1 MLARSKRWIA
11 VVAAL
16 SLVALA
22 SCSGEHDPAAPPAS
36 PAPVAGGIA
45 VLGSISDVDSWN
57 EYLSRQAFANSV
69 LRRIY
74 LRLARDGSEHPS
86 AQPIYEPEL
95 AESWEVANDG
105 RSITFRLRKAQWS
118 DGWPITAE
126 DVRFTW
132 TAQTH
137 PDVAWAG
144 VSSKEFITDVEVVDP
159 RTVTFHF
166 DRVYP
171 YQMTDAIDGG
181 ILPAHV
187 FGEVPF
193 DAWNTHPWSEV
204 RIASGPFIL
213 EEHRPNEAIVLV
225 RNPRYYAADEIYL
238 DGFVVR
244 VVPDAVNLLT
254 QLRSGNI
261 DYMENILPRDA
272 ERVGS
277 DRDTSLLPFDYPS
290 YHYIGWNG
298 TREPFD
304 DPEIR
309 RALTMAIDRDAIVE
323 ELLYGF
329 GRVSAGPWLS
339 FRWGADP
346 DLEPLPYDP
355 DGAKRILADR
365 GYRLQNGVLVKDG
378 RPFAFTMTTNAGNRV
393 REEVLVKVQAQL
405 ARLGIEVE
413 LRPLEM
419 GAFRKK
425 VGSGDYDAYVGGWV
439 FAGKTE
445 LKVLFDSSS
454 TPPNGL
460 NMVGYRSG
468 DVDRLLGRIGDA
480 ETHAELQPIL
490 FEIQRQIHDD
500 QPYTFLFES
509 QRLAGVSRRLEG
521 VGIDAPADPLR
532 FLERAWM
539 HVKTAAK

>member
-1 MLARSKRWIA
+1 MPATQQRWIS

-16 SLVALA
+16 SLAVLA
-22 SCSGEHDPAAPPAS
+22 SCGGADEPGSPPPS
-36 PAPVAGGIA
+36 PAPAAGGIA

-74 LRLARDGSEHPS
+74 LRLARDGGEDAS
-86 AQPIYEPEL
+86 ARPVYEPEL
-95 AESWEVANDG
+95 AESWETAEDG

-118 DGWPITAE
+118 DGRPITAL

-144 VSSKEFITDVEVVDP
+144 VSSKEFITDVEVVDA
-159 RTVTFHF
+159 RTVRFHF

-187 FGEVPF
+187 FSEVPF
-193 DAWNTHPWSEV
+193 AAWATHPWSEV
-204 RIASGPFIL
+204 RIASGPFVL
-213 EEHRPNEAIVLV
+213 EEHRVGEEIVLV
-225 RNPRYYAADEIYL
+225 RNPRFYAADEVYL

-261 DYMENILPRDA
+261 DYMENVLPRDA
-272 ERVGS
+272 ERVGT
-277 DRDTSLLPFDYPS
+277 DGGTSLLPFDYPS

-298 TREPFD
+298 AREPFD
-304 DPEIR
+304 DPEVR
-309 RALTMAIDRDAIVE
+309 RALTMAIDREAIVE

-355 DGAKRILADR
+355 GGAKRILADR
-365 GYRLQNGVLVKDG
+365 GYRLQDGVLVKDG

-405 ARLGIEVE
+405 ARLGIEVA
-413 LRPLEM
+413 LQPLEM

-425 VGSGDYDAYVGGWV
+425 VGTGDYDAYVGGWV

-454 TPPNGL
+454 APPDGL
-460 NMVGYRSG
+460 NMVAYRSG

-480 ETHAELQPIL
+480 ATHGELQPIL
-490 FEIQRQIHDD
+490 FEIQRQIHED

-509 QRLAGVSRRLEG
+509 QRLAGVSARLEN

-539 HVKTAAK
+539 DVKTAAR